1 MPQVLNLLYC
11 FDSNYNFQAFT
22 SIFSFLEKSS
32 EKISLNIIHKDTSKK
47 DIFPENILKH
57 SNLNELNIYRFDRKF
72 QTFPK
77 VENSH
82 VSEATYYRLFF
93 NDYIKNIEDF
103 ESITYV
109 DCDMI
114 CLKDPSSE
122 IIENSKNLVESEYVL
137 AARKEK
143 FETIEMEKIIKNLN
157 LSSSRYMNA
166 GLLIIDVNKWIN
178 ENLTQKLCEKLLQI
192 ENNIVF
198 WDQDVFNAYLDGAFY
213 ELPESLNCYTNLED
227 NLTVS
232 KEVKIVHYY
241 GNKKPWTTKGIFN
254 KKSTYYQDMFR
265 ELGLGNYH
273 ITHKRRR
280 DSVRHLIRGIFNLNI
295 IYVKKPASFLI
306 DFLISMSKKP
316 NII

>member
-32 EKISLNIIHKDTSKK
+32 EKISINVIHKETSKK

-57 SNLNELNIYRFDRKF
+57 SNLKELNIYRFDRKF
-72 QTFPK
+72 KTFPK

-93 NDYIKNIEDF
+93 NDYIENIEDF

-114 CLKDPSSE
+114 CLKDPSHE
-122 IIENSKNLVESEYVL
+122 ISENSKNLLESEYVL

-143 FETIEMEKIIKNLN
+143 FEKIEMEKIIENLQ
-157 LSSSRYMNA
+157 LSSSKYMNA

-178 ENLTQKLCEKLLQI
+178 GNLTQKLSKKLLQI
-192 ENNIVF
+192 ENNIVY
-198 WDQDVFNAYLDGAFY
+198 WDQDVFNAYLDGEFY

-227 NLTVS
+227 NLIVS
-232 KEVKIVHYY
+232 KDVKIVHFY
-241 GNKKPWTTKGIFN
+241 GSKKPWTTKGIFN
-254 KKSTYYQDMFR
+254 KKSTYYQDTYR

-280 DSVRHLIRGIFNLNI
+280 ESVKHLIRGIFNLNI
-295 IYVKKPASFLI
+295 IYVKKPISFLK
-306 DFLISMSKKP
+306 DFLVSIFKKP

>member
-1 MPQVLNLLYC
+1 MLNLLYC

-32 EKISLNIIHKDTSKK
+32 EKISINVIHKETSKI

-57 SNLNELNIYRFDRKF
+57 SNLKELNMYRFDRKF
-72 QTFPK
+72 KTFPK

-93 NDYIKNIEDF
+93 NDYIENIEDF

-114 CLKDPSSE
+114 CLKDPSHE
-122 IIENSKNLVESEYVL
+122 ISENSKNLLESEYVL

-143 FETIEMEKIIKNLN
+143 FEKIEMEKIIENLQ
-157 LSSSRYMNA
+157 LSSSKYMNA

-178 ENLTQKLCEKLLQI
+178 GNLTQKLSKKLLQI
-192 ENNIVF
+192 ENNIVY
-198 WDQDVFNAYLDGAFY
+198 WDQDVFNAYLDGEFY

-227 NLTVS
+227 NLIVS
-232 KEVKIVHYY
+232 KDVKIVHFY
-241 GNKKPWTTKGIFN
+241 GSKKPWTTKGIFN
-254 KKSTYYQDMFR
+254 KKSTYYQDTYR

-280 DSVRHLIRGIFNLNI
+280 ESVKHLIRGIFNLNI
-295 IYVKKPASFLI
+295 IYVKKPISFLK
-306 DFLISMSKKP
+306 DFLVSIFKKP

>member
-1 MPQVLNLLYC
+1 MLNLLYC
-11 FDSNYNFQAFT
+11 FDSNYNIQAFT

-32 EKISLNIIHKDTSKK
+32 EKICLNVIHKDTSKK
-47 DIFPENILKH
+47 EIFPENILKH
-57 SNLNELNIYRFDRKF
+57 SNLKELNIYKFDRKF
-72 QTFPK
+72 NTFPK

-93 NDYIKNIEDF
+93 NNYIKNIEDI
-103 ESITYV
+103 ETIIYV
-109 DCDMI
+109 DCDMV
-114 CLKDPSSE
+114 CLKDPFITISE
-122 IIENSKNLVESEYVL
+122 HSKNLIESQYVL

-143 FETIEMEKIIKNLN
+143 FETIEMDKIKKNLK
-157 LSSSRYMNA
+157 LSSSKYMNA
-166 GLLIIDVNKWIN
+166 GFLLIDVSKWIN
-178 ENLTQKLCEKLLQI
+178 RNLTQELCEKLLQI
-192 ENNIVF
+192 EKNIIY

-227 NLTVS
+227 NLIVS
-232 KEVKIVHYY
+232 EEIKIIHFY
-241 GNKKPWTTKGIFN
+241 GNKKPWTTKGILN

-280 DSVRHLIRGIFNLNI
+280 ESVKHLISGIFNLKI
-295 IYVKKPASFLI
+295 IYIKKPISFLK
-306 DFLISMSKKP
+306 DFLASLSKKP

>member
-1 MPQVLNLLYC
+1 MLNLLYC

-32 EKISLNIIHKDTSKK
+32 EKICLNVIHKDTSKK
-47 DIFPENILKH
+47 DIFPENILNH
-57 SNLNELNIYRFDRKF
+57 SNLKELNIYKFDRKF
-72 QTFPK
+72 NTFPK

-93 NDYIKNIEDF
+93 NDYIDNTEDF

-114 CLKDPSSE
+114 CLKDPSIEISE
-122 IIENSKNLVESEYVL
+122 HSKNLIESEYIL

-143 FETIEMEKIIKNLN
+143 FEKTEMEKIIKNLQ
-157 LSSSRYMNA
+157 LSSSKYMNA

-178 ENLTQKLCEKLLQI
+178 GNLTQKLCEKLLQI
-192 ENNIVF
+192 ENNIIY
-198 WDQDVFNAYLDGAFY
+198 WDQDVFNAYLDGKFY

-227 NLTVS
+227 NLIVR
-232 KEVKIVHYY
+232 EEIKIVHFY
-241 GNKKPWTTKGIFN
+241 GSKKPWTTKGILN
-254 KKSTYYQDMFR
+254 KKSTYYQDMYR
-265 ELGLGNYH
+265 ELGLGSYH

-280 DSVRHLIRGIFNLNI
+280 ESVKHLISGIFNLKI
-295 IYVKKPASFLI
+295 IYIKKPISFLK
-306 DFLISMSKKP
+306 DFLTSLSKKP

>member
-1 MPQVLNLLYC
+1 MLQVLNLLYC

-32 EKISLNIIHKDTSKK
+32 EKICLNVIHKDTSKK

-57 SNLNELNIYRFDRKF
+57 SNLKELNIYKFDRKF
-72 QTFPK
+72 NTFPK

-93 NDYIKNIEDF
+93 NDYIENIEDF
-103 ESITYV
+103 EFITYV

-114 CLKDPSSE
+114 CLKDPSIEISE
-122 IIENSKNLVESEYVL
+122 HSKNLIESEYIL

-143 FETIEMEKIIKNLN
+143 FEKIEMEKIIKNLQ
-157 LSSSRYMNA
+157 LSSSKYMNA
-166 GLLIIDVNKWIN
+166 GLLIIDVNEWIN
-178 ENLTQKLCEKLLQI
+178 GNLTQKLCEKLLQI
-192 ENNIVF
+192 ENNITY
-198 WDQDVFNAYLDGAFY
+198 WDQDVFNAYLDGKFY

-227 NLTVS
+227 NLIVR
-232 KEVKIVHYY
+232 EEIKIVHFY
-241 GNKKPWTTKGIFN
+241 GSKKPWTTKGILN
-254 KKSTYYQDMFR
+254 KKSTYYQDMYR
-265 ELGLGNYH
+265 ELGLGSYH

-280 DSVRHLIRGIFNLNI
+280 ESVKHLISGIFNLKI
-295 IYVKKPASFLI
+295 IYIKKPVSFLK
-306 DFLISMSKKP
+306 DFLTSLSKKP

>member
-1 MPQVLNLLYC
+1 MLNLLYC
-11 FDSNYNFQAFT
+11 FDSNYNIQAFT

-32 EKISLNIIHKDTSKK
+32 EKICLNVIHKDTSKK
-47 DIFPENILKH
+47 EIFPENILKH
-57 SNLNELNIYRFDRKF
+57 NNLKELNIYKFDRKF
-72 QTFPK
+72 NTFPK

-93 NDYIKNIEDF
+93 NNYIKNIEDI
-103 ESITYV
+103 ETIIYV

-114 CLKDPSSE
+114 CLKDPFITISE
-122 IIENSKNLVESEYVL
+122 HSKNLMESQYVL

-143 FETIEMEKIIKNLN
+143 FETIEMDKIKKNLK
-157 LSSSRYMNA
+157 LSSSKYMNA
-166 GLLIIDVNKWIN
+166 GFLLIDVSKWIN
-178 ENLTQKLCEKLLQI
+178 RNLTQKLCEKLLQI
-192 ENNIVF
+192 EKNIIY

-227 NLTVS
+227 NLIVS
-232 KEVKIVHYY
+232 EEIKIIHFY
-241 GNKKPWTTKGIFN
+241 GNKKPWTTKGILN

-280 DSVRHLIRGIFNLNI
+280 ESVKHLIRGIFNLKI
-295 IYVKKPASFLI
+295 IYIKKPISFLK
-306 DFLISMSKKP
+306 DFLASLSKKP

>member
-1 MPQVLNLLYC
+1 MLNLLYC

-32 EKISLNIIHKDTSKK
+32 EKICLNVIHKDTSKK
-47 DIFPENILKH
+47 DIFPENILKNR
-57 SNLNELNIYRFDRKF
+57 NLKELNIYKFDRKF
-72 QTFPK
+72 NTFPK

-93 NDYIKNIEDF
+93 NDYIENIEDF

-114 CLKDPSSE
+114 CLKDPSIEISE
-122 IIENSKNLVESEYVL
+122 HSKNLIESEYIL

-143 FETIEMEKIIKNLN
+143 FEKIEMEKIIKNLQ
-157 LSSSRYMNA
+157 LSSSNYMNA

-178 ENLTQKLCEKLLQI
+178 GNLTQKLCEKLLQI
-192 ENNIVF
+192 ENNIIY
-198 WDQDVFNAYLDGAFY
+198 WDQDVFNAYLDGKFY

-227 NLTVS
+227 NLIVR
-232 KEVKIVHYY
+232 EEIKIVHFY
-241 GNKKPWTTKGIFN
+241 GSKKPWTTKGILN
-254 KKSTYYQDMFR
+254 KKSTYYQDMYR
-265 ELGLGNYH
+265 ELGLGSYH

-280 DSVRHLIRGIFNLNI
+280 ESVKHLISGIFNLKI
-295 IYVKKPASFLI
+295 IYIKKPISFLK
-306 DFLISMSKKP
+306 DFLTSLSKKP

>member
-1 MPQVLNLLYC
+1 MLNLLYC
-11 FDSNYNFQAFT
+11 FDSNYNLQAFT

-32 EKISLNIIHKDTSKK
+32 EKICLNVIHKDTSKK

-57 SNLNELNIYRFDRKF
+57 SNLKELNIYKFDRKF
-72 QTFPK
+72 NTFPK

-93 NDYIKNIEDF
+93 NDYIENIEDF

-114 CLKDPSSE
+114 CLKDPSLE
-122 IIENSKNLVESEYVL
+122 ISKHSKNLIESEYIL

-143 FETIEMEKIIKNLN
+143 FETIEMEKIIKNLQ
-157 LSSSRYMNA
+157 LSSSKYMNA

-178 ENLTQKLCEKLLQI
+178 GNLTQKLCEKLLQI
-192 ENNIVF
+192 ENNITY
-198 WDQDVFNAYLDGAFY
+198 WDQDVFNAYLDGKFY
-213 ELPESLNCYTNLED
+213 ELPESLNCYTNLEN
-227 NLTVS
+227 NLIVRD
-232 KEVKIVHYY
+232 EIKIVHFY
-241 GNKKPWTTKGIFN
+241 GSKKPWTTKGILN
-254 KKSTYYQDMFR
+254 KKSTYYQDMYR
-265 ELGLGNYH
+265 ELGLGSYH

-280 DSVRHLIRGIFNLNI
+280 ESVKHLISGIFNLKI
-295 IYVKKPASFLI
+295 IFIKKPISFLK
-306 DFLISMSKKP
+306 DFLTSLSKKP